1 MPSSARL
8 LASFALL
15 AAFVSAAPAEP
26 ITHNL
31 LVARQSSSDKQ
42 ASTDLV
48 KNPEVKNGKQFIAS
62 TFATTAW
69 YTTNKEKTGY
79 DTKKEKNGYNQG
91 VRVFY
96 DSEDP
101 Q

>member
-1 MPSSARL
+1 MPSSTRL

-15 AAFVSAAPAEP
+15 AAVVSAAPAEP

-69 YTTNKEKTGY
+69 YTT
-79 DTKKEKNGYNQG
+79 KKEKNGYNQG